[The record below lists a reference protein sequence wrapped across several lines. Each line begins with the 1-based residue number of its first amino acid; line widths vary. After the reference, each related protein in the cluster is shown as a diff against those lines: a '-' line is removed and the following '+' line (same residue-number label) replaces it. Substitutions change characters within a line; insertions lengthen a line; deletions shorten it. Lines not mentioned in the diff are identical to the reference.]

1 MKSHY
6 SAGNLVPI
14 WYLKSQGA
22 GGGWACA
29 ALHHPTASSF
39 TMPLNSSIGIGGD
52 LV

>member
-22 GGGWACA
+22 GGGGACD
-29 ALHHPTASSF
+29 ALHHPTASTF
-39 TMPLNSSIGIGGD
+39 TMSLSSSSGIGGD
-52 LV
+52 FV